1 MRKRKNKKGKCYRII
16 FSITLILS
24 FVIAGCGKTDSSQL
38 EADMQDVDDDI
49 GTSTDAAVADI
60 SGGVPEQLTYEIVN
74 ADGNF
79 SIDVDAEVIVPEA
92 ASYSVY
98 EEKPIEFDDDFLKTL
113 AGNLF
118 DGGTYE
124 QIKPAWMCTQEEF
137 ATEQEY
143 TKELAQR
150 YTGQEELPG
159 YMPGWLYNLYH
170 FYNEMSYDGSMV
182 AELTE
187 GQLIYRYMASYDIDG
202 ETMTECYDNCTL
214 RGTVDGEEWILYYEN
229 FIPNG
234 VLDSGQHGSVI
245 SVFSGETQCRLV
257 IAPVNQKYYGYYD
270 MVQMS
275 SPDNYLD
282 TTTYGENVSDE
293 TLCRQMA
300 YDFVEKLGLAD
311 NMDIACV
318 NNYIVTDE
326 EEGGRLDGYRM
337 YLVPAIN
344 GVQNYFSNWGCVG
357 TEKNADTEDDEGMNY
372 LLAYQEYI
380 AVDVS
385 SEGVCSVLIGN
396 QYDMGECMT
405 KQANMLT
412 FEQID
417 MIAQEYMQEC
427 VNVSFNTEYMV
438 ENIELSIDRVQLSYA
453 TIQYEEGY
461 SIVPVWMYYLEYD
474 KERMFREAFLG
485 INALDGSIVKIM
497 HSGNYD
503 YMFYH

>member
-1 MRKRKNKKGKCYRII
+1 MRKNKKGKCYRTI

-24 FVIAGCGKTDSSQL
+24 FVIAGCGKTDSSQI
-38 EADMQDVDDDI
+38 EADIQEVDDGI

-60 SGGVPEQLTYEIVN
+60 SGEIPEQLTYEIAN
-74 ADGNF
+74 ADGSI
-79 SIDVDAEVIVPEA
+79 SIDVDADVIVPEVE
-92 ASYSVY
+92 SYSVY
-98 EEKPIEFDDDFLKTL
+98 EEKPIAFDDDFLKTL

-118 DGGTYE
+118 DGGIYE

-143 TKELAQR
+143 VKALTQR
-150 YTGQEELPG
+150 YAGQVELPG
-159 YMPGWLYNLYH
+159 YIPGWLHNLYYH
-170 FYNEMSYDGSMV
+170 YNEMSYDGSMV

-187 GQLIYRYMASYDIDG
+187 GQLIYSYMASYDIDG
-202 ETMTECYDNCTL
+202 ETITECYDNCTL

-229 FIPNG
+229 FIPSPY
-234 VLDSGQHGSVI
+234 LDSGVYGSVY
-245 SVFSGETQCRLV
+245 SGGTICRLV
-257 IAPVNQKYYGYYD
+257 IAPVNQKYYGDYN

-275 SPDNYLD
+275 SPENYLD

-300 YDFVEKLGLAD
+300 YDFVEKLGLSDDMEIVYA
-311 NMDIACV
+311 

-326 EEGGRLDGYRM
+326 EEGSRLDGYRM
-337 YLVPAIN
+337 YLLPVIN
-344 GVQNYFSNWGCVG
+344 GVQNYFSDTGCVG
-357 TEKNADTEDDEGMNY
+357 TEKETDTEDDEESGY
-372 LLAYQEYI
+372 LVALQEYI

-385 SEGVCSVLIGN
+385 SEGVCGVLIGN
-396 QYDMGECMT
+396 QYEMGECMT

-417 MIAQEYMQEC
+417 MIAQEYMQEY
-427 VNVSFNTEYMV
+427 VNMTFNTEYLV
-438 ENIELSIDRVQLSYA
+438 ENIEISIDRVELSYA

-474 KERMFREAFLG
+474 KKRMFHEAFFG
-485 INALDGSIVKIM
+485 INALDGSIVTIM
-497 HSGNYD
+497 YIGNYD
-503 YMFYH
+503 YMFYR